1 MHMQGS
7 ILKGTKL
14 EGADLSGARLDNVDF
29 EDAGLQTA
37 NLSRANLKGANF
49 NRADLR
55 GANLR
60 YVVGLTRE
68 QIELAM
74 IDKKTLLPSYLKVKW
89 ASETAFE
96 ILEQKN

>member
-1 MHMQGS
+1 MQKS
-7 ILKGTKL
+7 VFKNSRL
-14 EGADLSGARLDNVDF
+14 EGADLSGAQLESTNF

-37 NLSRANLKGANF
+37 NLSRAVLKGANL

-68 QIELAM
+68 QLEPAL
-74 IDKKTLLPSYLKVKW
+74 IDKKTLLPSYLKIKW
-89 ASETAFE
+89 ASETEFE
-96 ILEQKN
+96 FLDEKN